1 LKLKCD
7 ILLSTS
13 GFRFNLRR
21 YTQAGA
27 APLTVLVI
35 DAAVVVGVDDGNGWE
50 QGGAYVTAGRCRLI
64 L

>member
-1 LKLKCD
+1 
-7 ILLSTS
+7 
-13 GFRFNLRR
+13 LRR